1 MLRRFFGTA
10 PHQIQAADQAQ
21 AAFDAAAEG
30 AGDTATVRRIVARLE
45 ALPVDEA
52 RYIAS
57 FAYVMSRAAE
67 ADLDISD
74 AETVLMERFVSE
86 YGGIDASQ
94 AVLVTEMAK
103 LQARVQGGTEDFVV
117 TREFREMSTMEQR
130 VALLRCCF
138 AVEAADGTIT
148 ADEAS
153 VVNEIARELDVDAE
167 TLNEVRAAF
176 HDQLSSVQAL
186 RRATGGTAQ
195 A

>member
-1 MLRRFFGTA
+1 
-10 PHQIQAADQAQ
+10 
-21 AAFDAAAEG
+21 
-30 AGDTATVRRIVARLE
+30 
-45 ALPVDEA
+45 
-52 RYIAS
+52 
-57 FAYVMSRAAE
+57 
-67 ADLDISD
+67 
-74 AETVLMERFVSE
+74 

-94 AVLVTEMAK
+94 AVLVAEMAK
-103 LQARVQGGTEDFVV
+103 LQARLQGGTEDFVV

-176 HDQLSSVQAL
+176 HDQLSSVHAL
-186 RRATGGTAQ
+186 RRATGGEAPRELREEVGVVCDAVAQ
-195 A
+195 LHRQVVLPRTLRQVDDDTCLTRALAEQGADLLHRADEPLGAGRRAEMDVEDPTRGRLHW